1 MGEESLQ
8 EKTEPATAKHREES
22 RKKGQVAKSA
32 EMSSFFVLSFSL
44 LGLLVFGPAMAD
56 TLSKLAVHNFQNLGH
71 IDVSIT
77 TLPGLMSGWMITFL
91 EAATFPAMIAAI
103 VGTSLAVLQVGWKPS
118 FESMEFKWDRFD
130 VIKGVGKL
138 VSGRSLF
145 QLVRDSMKLALIGWI
160 AYYAI
165 RAEQEV
171 FPLFVDF
178 SVGQISQELV
188 SMSLRV
194 GFKVTAGLLIIAALD
209 YAYQKWEHEKK
220 LRMTKQQLK
229 EESKH
234 LEGDPHIKARV
245 RKIQREMAQSRM
257 MQDAAEADVV
267 VTNPTHLAVAL
278 KYDRDVMG
286 APKVVAKG
294 ADYIASKI
302 RDIAKEHGVPVVEDK
317 PLAQALYRT
326 VRIGVEIPEALFEAA
341 AAVLA
346 LAYGKLEEDRS

>member
-1 MGEESLQ
+1 MAEESFQ

-44 LGLLVFGPAMAD
+44 LGLLVFGPAMSD
-56 TLSKLAVHNFQNLGH
+56 TLSELAVYNFQNIGH
-71 IDVSIT
+71 IDISVS
-77 TLPGLMSGWMITFL
+77 TLQGLMSGWMITFL
-91 EAATFPAMIAAI
+91 EAAAIPALIAAI
-103 VGTSLAVLQVGWKPS
+103 VGTSIAVLQVGWKPS

-130 VIKGVGKL
+130 VIKGLGKL

-145 QLVRDSMKLALIGWI
+145 QLARDTMKLTIIAWI

-165 RAEQEV
+165 RAEQKI

-178 SVGQISQELV
+178 SIGQFSQELA
-188 SMSLRV
+188 SMALRV
-194 GFKVTAGLLIIAALD
+194 GFKVTAGLLIIAAAD
-209 YAYQKWEHEKK
+209 YAYQKWEHEKN

-257 MQDAAEADVV
+257 MPDAAEADVV

-278 KYDRDVMG
+278 KYDRDVMS
-286 APKVVAKG
+286 APRVVAKG
-294 ADYIASKI
+294 ADYIATKI
-302 RDIAKEHGVPVVEDK
+302 RDIAKEHGVPIIEDK

-346 LAYGKLEEDRS
+346 LAYGENEVGRS